1 MKKTSLLFF
10 LIPLVVVS
18 CHNFHI
24 EKRQHR
30 KGFHL
35 QSKSLPKQASEAPV
49 HSTIDALK
57 VEKEVVMD
65 STLSLQVSH
74 DIDYTI
80 ESPKL
85 QITDSKPK
93 PLQGIE
99 RTPLLDK
106 LSNENQLSLTEHHP
120 SHKTKVSIDNEV
132 NREVDKEKGTNNNA
146 LYYFLLAVIVPF
158 GFLNKKTENIS
169 RWAASNVI
177 KTRIIIAVGV
187 VAVLFISVLLGHLLR
202 YSVAP
207 WMIFFSLGLLLFS
220 IIGYFIST
228 KKQSNTINTRKSY
241 RERLFFTNI
250 FNVSAGFNA
259 FALGTKG
266 LLAGVLENA
275 NWNFLQGWL
284 FAPTISEFT
293 PDDEIQALVKS
304 VKIMLILLLVF
315 LLILIAILSCYL
327 YCSYGAAIG
336 TIVLVGGVL
345 ITVLGFTLGILA
357 LKKIR
362 KSTHTDDDVFRKRK
376 IRLTIALFSLL
387 TLFILAMIGVIIV
400 TGLLL

>member
-1 MKKTSLLFF
+1 MKKIRLILF
-10 LIPLVVVS
+10 LIPLILVS

-35 QSKSLPKQASEAPV
+35 QSKRIPKQAEKVSKN
-49 HSTIDALK
+49 STLHALK
-57 VEKEVVMD
+57 AENEVVED
-65 STLSLQVSH
+65 SALSVHVSH
-74 DIDYTI
+74 DIAFTN

-85 QITDSKPK
+85 NVTDSKPD
-93 PLQGIE
+93 LNQGNE
-99 RTPLLDK
+99 RTTPEK
-106 LSNENQLSLTEHHP
+106 LSNENQLILTEYQP
-120 SHKTKVSIDNEV
+120 TDNTKENVQVEANRGVNHDN
-132 NREVDKEKGTNNNA
+132 RTNNNA

-241 RERLFFTNI
+241 RERLFFSNL

-266 LLAGVLENA
+266 LLAGVLGSS
-275 NWNFLQGWL
+275 NWNFFQGWL
-284 FAPTISEFT
+284 FAPTLSEFA

-304 VKIMLILLLVF
+304 VKVMLIILLVF

-327 YCSYGAAIG
+327 YCTYGAAIG

-345 ITVLGFTLGILA
+345 ITLLGFILGILA
-357 LKKIR
+357 LQKIS
-362 KSTHTDDDVFRKRK
+362 KSTHTDDAIFKKRK
-376 IRLTIALFSLL
+376 TRLTIALFSLL

-400 TGLLL
+400 ASLLL